1 MADRKICKLSPDAGC
16 STSAVPIGPVLNID
30 AKKIENLARSEAA
43 GAEMKSASSSS
54 STTLG
59 QFDERRIYVSNIP
72 FSFRGPDLVQM
83 FSPFGVVSNA
93 EIVMNERGSKG
104 FGFVTLDTK
113 EGCEAARAA
122 LNGMVVQGRVIEVK
136 KATTAPHRRNAARV
150 QHASV
155 LPQTAIAQAP
165 RVDLLAGQLP
175 QLQANPLI
183 THNLSDPLM
192 AALLAQNQLRLQA
205 MINPLAMREHSLLY
219 PRTLPIQQPGTLMNG
234 GVQLPFT
241 ISPIP
246 FQLLCTAPSQGIE
259 NLPPNVLT
267 TTMMPLGAPG
277 LTYATLPTVN
287 PNNVLI
293 PPTMQGRFPQEAT
306 NEGFA
311 NYLCDSGL
319 FKTPASI
326 NPYTGY
332 LDLVGSLGLT
342 NDLSSQIRAA
352 NAKTVKDNF
361 RKSSLRA
368 FDQSCVIDTSFH
380 GEPLKE
386 GQFGPIGRAVPAGG
400 VSNQANSSSNDFRSQ
415 SMALE
420 ENALECNAGQSGAN
434 NPSSLPV
441 YHPFESSTDRNGRKR
456 LSSLDSYH
464 QSKKQAKSN

>member
-1 MADRKICKLSPDAGC
+1 VRDSATIWEHIVILGWGTCLFDNCYGAIEGFRWSGAQRCGRALICMKRPWAIS
-16 STSAVPIGPVLNID
+16 VLFMSRPPFEQYFFLPCLLVRT
-30 AKKIENLARSEAA
+30 AKDHNW
-43 GAEMKSASSSS
+43 
-54 STTLG
+54 
-59 QFDERRIYVSNIP
+59 
-72 FSFRGPDLVQM
+72 DLQY
-83 FSPFGVVSNA
+83 
-93 EIVMNERGSKG
+93 
-104 FGFVTLDTK
+104 
-113 EGCEAARAA
+113 
-122 LNGMVVQGRVIEVK
+122 VVQVK

-150 QHASV
+150 QHASM

-175 QLQANPLI
+175 QLQTNPLI

-246 FQLLCTAPSQGIE
+246 FQLLCTTPSQGIE

-386 GQFGPIGRAVPAGG
+386 GQFGPIGRAVPAGEFL
-400 VSNQANSSSNDFRSQ
+400 QD
-415 SMALE
+415 
-420 ENALECNAGQSGAN
+420 
-434 NPSSLPV
+434 
-441 YHPFESSTDRNGRKR
+441 
-456 LSSLDSYH
+456 
-464 QSKKQAKSN
+464 